1 MNKHEFQLAVDPG
14 GTTGL
19 AWIIDGIFDSGQLA
33 GGRDAFAEYF
43 EWAQAMQLTHI
54 ICEDFI
60 ITGQTAKK
68 TPQPDALR
76 IIGYLELWA
85 QVRKV
90 PFTLQTP
97 SQAKGFSTDAKL
109 KALGFDSN
117 RDDIDCTDLVG
128 RKAWVNVDTEEYQGK
143 KRLRVVTEFNPF
155 ACGYWPETS
164 PPDGASKATAPID
177 DDTPF

>member
-109 KALGFDSN
+109 KALGWYKPGKGHANDAARHLLLAN
-117 RDDIDCTDLVG
+117 RT
-128 RKAWVNVDTEEYQGK
+128 RPWVQ
-143 KRLRVVTEFNPF
+143 
-155 ACGYWPETS
+155 
-164 PPDGASKATAPID
+164 SKLIEAFSD
-177 DDTPF
+177 